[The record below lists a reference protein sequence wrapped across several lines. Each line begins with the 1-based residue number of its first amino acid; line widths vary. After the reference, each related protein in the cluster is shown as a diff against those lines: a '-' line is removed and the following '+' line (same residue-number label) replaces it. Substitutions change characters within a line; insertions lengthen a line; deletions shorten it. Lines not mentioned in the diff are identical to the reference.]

1 MVSAKLGQP
10 PSPSACSDLT
20 QDVKTGQ
27 TARGTPTITATSTAG
42 KMQVGVEGSN
52 PLPLSSLHLQS
63 LVPDIDVNLNV
74 SIQEKGGQVCYD
86 GKLSG
91 TAFPDFEVFAVNRE
105 NEATM
110 LDTYATSG
118 GQTTGP
124 LRLFLPGIVP
134 MGSFSKCT
142 AE

>member
-1 MVSAKLGQP
+1 M
-10 PSPSACSDLT
+10 
-20 QDVKTGQ
+20 
-27 TARGTPTITATSTAG
+27 
-42 KMQVGVEGSN
+42 
-52 PLPLSSLHLQS
+52 
-63 LVPDIDVNLNV
+63 NLNV

-91 TAFPDFEVFAVNRE
+91 TTFPDFEVFAE
-105 NEATM
+105 NQATM